1 MGKEWPVIF
10 NNKYHKTITMHA
22 IFQPVTGPVNIKKED
37 LFKTL
42 REIDHEFFADLRITT
57 IYPEATEVYARLE
70 MEALMMGKAGPEME
84 ENY

>member
-1 MGKEWPVIF
+1 
-10 NNKYHKTITMHA
+10 MHA

-42 REIDHEFFADLRITT
+42 REIDHEFSFSDMT
-57 IYPEATEVYARLE
+57 IPSVFPEAVEVYARLE
-70 MEALMMGKAGPEME
+70 LEALIMGKAGPQME